1 MLKRFLPN
9 ALAIAGTFLVS
20 GTAAIGQELAPNRV
34 RDSQL
39 NVKIDYVGRMP
50 FVLGPGFF
58 GDAPNLGSP
67 VSVGNQLFLLDQN
80 NAIYRFDNN
89 SISEVITIDDAP
101 AGLTLDNRQS
111 ILNVASNA
119 AGNKVFVIYTSST
132 VPPELVG
139 QNSTY
144 TLPDPLPGET
154 PDGPVPDVYRLMP
167 SHFQVMYEYNFD
179 GEKLLNPKAIAAF
192 ETQIIGGHI
201 GGALEVLPD
210 GRLLFATGD
219 ALPFGLDGRF
229 APQDDNSHLSKILIV
244 NPDDGSFEV
253 AAKGVRN
260 VQHFQIVDSM
270 SDEPHLL
277 GFADIGSFT
286 AEEVN
291 FVSLLDLYNTD
302 EIENFGWGRNSDGLA
317 REGTFYIGSGV
328 ALDLAGPMAVGN
340 APEPE
345 SGFIQPLAQYSRE
358 GANFSAVSGPVVSSL
373 SFDLISSLFGDLSR
387 SEVFATTASLTEKN
401 VPVFRVNLFDSMLNQ
416 TSLLELAGGRA
427 DPRFFNFS
435 DGTAGVLLERTG
447 DFYRLTEMSNS
458 SIKSVPEPVST
469 SSIVI
474 FAAFGLVSALKRK
487 TNVSPASDCD
497 HREHL

>member
-9 ALAIAGTFLVS
+9 AVAIAGTFLVS
-20 GTAAIGQELAPNRV
+20 GTAAIGQEFAPNPV
-34 RDSQL
+34 RDSDL
-39 NVKIDYVGRMP
+39 NVKIDYVGTMP
-50 FVLGPGFF
+50 FGLAPGFF

-67 VSVGNQLFLLDQN
+67 VPVGDQVFLLDQN
-80 NAIYRFDNN
+80 NAIYRFDSNGV
-89 SISEVITIDDAP
+89 SEVIQIDDAP
-101 AGLTLDNRQS
+101 PGLTLDNRQS
-111 ILNVASNA
+111 ILNVAANA
-119 AGNKVFVIYTSST
+119 AGNKVFVVYTSST
-132 VPPELVG
+132 VPPELAG

-144 TLPDPLPGET
+144 TLPDPIPGET

-229 APQDDNSHLSKILIV
+229 APQDDNSHLSKILII
-244 NPDDGSFEV
+244 NPDDGSFQV

-260 VQHFQIVDSM
+260 AQRFQIVDST
-270 SDEPHLL
+270 SDEPNLL
-277 GFADIGSFT
+277 GFADIGAFT

-291 FVSLLDLYNTD
+291 FVSLSDLYNTD

-317 REGTFYIGSGV
+317 REGTFYIGSGI
-328 ALDLAGPMAVGN
+328 ALELAGPMAVGN

-345 SGFIQPLAQYSRE
+345 SGFIQPFAQFGRE
-358 GANFSAVSGPVVSSL
+358 GANFAAVTGPVVSSL
-373 SFDLISSLFGDLSR
+373 SFDAISSLFGDLAR
-387 SEVFATTASLTEKN
+387 SEVFATTASLTDKN

-416 TSLLELAGGRA
+416 TSLFELAGGRA

-435 DGTAGVLLERTG
+435 DGTAGVLLEATG
-447 DFYRLTEMSNS
+447 DFYRLTELTDLPT
-458 SIKSVPEPVST
+458 KSVPEPASM

-474 FAAFGLVSALKRK
+474 FAAFGFVSAFKRK
-487 TNVSPASDCD
+487 NNQT
-497 HREHL
+497 